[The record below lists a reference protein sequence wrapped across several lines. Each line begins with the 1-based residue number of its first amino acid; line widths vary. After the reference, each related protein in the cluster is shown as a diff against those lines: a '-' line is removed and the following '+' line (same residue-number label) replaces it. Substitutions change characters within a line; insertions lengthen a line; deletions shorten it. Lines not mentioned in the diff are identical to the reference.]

1 MVLCLFIGKL
11 CKINGFLGKNLKKVA
26 MYSTLESNFS
36 NAFTFEDILL
46 CNDKSLGIERKK
58 GPFVASLVLLLLHT
72 GRIMLLSG
80 L

>member
-1 MVLCLFIGKL
+1 
-11 CKINGFLGKNLKKVA
+11 
-26 MYSTLESNFS
+26 MYSTLESNK
-36 NAFTFEDILL
+36 NAFTFGHLL

-58 GPFVASLVLLLLHT
+58 WPFVASLVLLLLHT